1 MLPSSVNS
9 LLLPLRKFHDSVLFF
24 VSLKTLVLSSFSC
37 HCTSPP
43 LFLFSFPFLSPPLSP
58 LLFSFYMFG
67 GGVNT
72 IHIHGFH
79 YHLHFGKSQVYSP
92 ELQICKYGYLW
103 IPLLGYP
110 KTTSYLAC
118 SKLNS
123 SPYSTSNPDLF
134 SPNLSE
140 KYYYTHLILQVRDL
154 GAMHD
159 SSLSLDHI
167 IPKFQW
173 LLPP

>member
-1 MLPSSVNS
+1 MILFYSLYPLKLWYYPHSPVIAPLLPSSS
-9 LLLPLRKFHDSVLFF
+9 FHFPSSPLPSA
-24 VSLKTLVLSSFSC
+24 LSSSHSTC
-37 HCTSPP
+37 S
-43 LFLFSFPFLSPPLSP
+43 
-58 LLFSFYMFG
+58 